1 MTVVGF
7 GKNRAGRNDPEVLIV
22 HDPAERA
29 DRKNYYPRIISLQ
42 HGTLTDNDPQAHD
55 KARPATSA
63 LSISGDVVL
72 KPGADF
78 GILEGAYRLEL

>member
-29 DRKNYYPRIISLQ
+29 ERKNYYPRIIPLR
-42 HGTLTDNDPQAHD
+42 HGTLTDNDPKSHD
-55 KARPATSA
+55 ETRPANLA

-78 GILEGAYRLEL
+78 RIIQGAYRLEL

>member
-29 DRKNYYPRIISLQ
+29 ERKNYYPRITALR
-42 HGTLTDNDPQAHD
+42 HGTLIDNDPNPHD
-55 KARPATSA
+55 TARPANSA

-78 GILEGAYRLEL
+78 GIIEGAYRLEL